1 MSPVEVGTANQDDFQ
16 ASEGRDLPVIPVGG
30 GWDTLPILVRE
41 LSSPRLCGKKKK
53 SQWAE
58 ERTDWKNWN

>member
-16 ASEGRDLPVIPVGG
+16 ASEQGLTRDPRGC

-53 SQWAE
+53 KKPVGRGE
-58 ERTDWKNWN
+58 D